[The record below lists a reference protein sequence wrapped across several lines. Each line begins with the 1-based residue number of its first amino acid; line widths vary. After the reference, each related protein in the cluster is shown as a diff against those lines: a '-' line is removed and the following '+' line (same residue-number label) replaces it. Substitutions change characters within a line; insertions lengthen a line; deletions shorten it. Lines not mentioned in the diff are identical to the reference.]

1 MQLYLWDSYSDGK
14 VTDKIKYWVDLWED
28 LIENFNEKSYGLKLL
43 NPHLLLNDIVDE
55 IDSND
60 FGNKDNRKYFY
71 DQLNYFQK
79 NDPAIKR
86 YFKTDFELTR
96 RIFNSG
102 RNIYLRQL
110 CKNVYDIFQTG
121 NYFRK
126 SFQILQDIILDPQHK
141 ETDESNINF
150 ISQSLIVELLL
161 KGYSLKTMQ
170 KFPHNI
176 FSSYSMHENFLE
188 TDYPHSIRW
197 KDSDTGNHDEDIKA
211 YSSAIHK
218 EMNDLTIQQRLQ
230 KFIYY
235 YEKTP
240 EVFWFIFS
248 VEGLKG
254 MKEFVVGDV
263 LFYSPFQKRIVKKQE
278 GQHDPELFHGTESGH
293 FLNAAIKVKTIDFEA
308 SKQEA
313 IDSIEKA
320 LDLIRCYVNIEPNFT
335 IATNSY
341 IRCDNEGNL
350 RGESFSRSDD
360 KWFKFH
366 KSFDS
371 ETLEEDSGLSTLFKD
386 AGSLFKSI
394 ERSNEIEQ
402 KIRTSLHWY
411 RKAEETDILEDKIL
425 NYWVVVE
432 NLFTFKNIG
441 HNLIFPGNQKETKFL
456 LIKELLPPLLISNFI
471 FDNGWQT
478 FHYLR
483 HLLNSSQGDRKYLS
497 LPKHVI
503 DACNLDPVPG
513 AVIKLQLFVDNLD
526 LLIAHVDRKIIKDK
540 ILYTN
545 KFYKDNV
552 LAKKEIEV
560 KLMEIKN
567 NILLFFRY
575 RNKIVHNAHFDNT
588 ILPYYVKV
596 ARNFAGE
603 LLRHIL
609 FKFNSNDSITVED
622 ILLNSYTRLNRL
634 MEKLNSS
641 VSVDFLHLEI

>member
-1 MQLYLWDSYSDGK
+1 MQLYLWDNYSDGE
-14 VTDKIKYWVDLWED
+14 VSDKIKYWVDLWED
-28 LIENFNEKSYGLKLL
+28 LIDNFNEKSHGLKLL
-43 NPHLLLNDIVDE
+43 NPHLLLRDIVDE

-71 DQLNYFQK
+71 DQLNIFLK

-86 YFKTDFELTR
+86 YFKTDFELIR
-96 RIFNSG
+96 RIFNSD

-110 CKNVYDIFQTG
+110 CKNGYDIFQTG

-126 SFQILQDIILDPQHK
+126 SFQILQDIMLDPQHK
-141 ETDESNINF
+141 DTDDANINL

-170 KFPHNI
+170 KFPYNI
-176 FSSYSMHENFLE
+176 FSSYYMPENLLVS
-188 TDYPHSIRW
+188 DYPYSIKW
-197 KDSDTGNHDEDIKA
+197 DDFDTGNHEEDIKA
-211 YSSAIHK
+211 YSAAISK
-218 EMNDLTIQQRLQ
+218 EMNDVTIQQRLQ
-230 KFIYY
+230 KFISY
-235 YEKTP
+235 YEKDP

-254 MKEFVVGDV
+254 KNEFVVGDV
-263 LFYSPFQKRIVKKQE
+263 LFYSPFQKRIVKKIE
-278 GQHDPELFHGTESGH
+278 GHDPELFHGTESGH

-335 IATNSY
+335 IANSY

-350 RGESFSRSDD
+350 RGESFSRSSDD

-432 NLFTFKNIG
+432 NIFTFKNIG
-441 HNLIFPGNQKETKFL
+441 HNLVFPGNQKESKFL
-456 LIKELLPPLLISNFI
+456 LIKELLPSLLISNFI

-478 FHYLR
+478 FNYIEN
-483 HLLNSSQGDRKYLS
+483 LLKTWHGGRQCLT
-497 LPKHVI
+497 LPKNVI
-503 DACNLDPVPG
+503 DACNLNPEPG

-526 LLIAHVDRKIIKDK
+526 LLVTHVERKIIKDK

-545 KFYKDNV
+545 KFYKDNL

-560 KLMEIKN
+560 KLMEIEN

-609 FKFNSNDSITVED
+609 FKFNSNNSITVED
-622 ILLNSYTRLNRL
+622 ILLNRYTRFNRL
-634 MEKLNSS
+634 MEKLNTGA
-641 VSVDFLHLEI
+641 SVDFLHLDE

>member
-1 MQLYLWDSYSDGK
+1 MQLYLWDNYSDGE

-28 LIENFNEKSYGLKLL
+28 LIDNFNEKSHGLKLL
-43 NPHLLLNDIVDE
+43 NPHLLLRDIVDE

-71 DQLNYFQK
+71 DQLNFFLK

-86 YFKTDFELTR
+86 NFKTDFELIR
-96 RIFNSG
+96 RIFNSD

-121 NYFRK
+121 NYFRE

-141 ETDESNINF
+141 ETDETNINF

-161 KGYSLKTMQ
+161 KGYSLKTMRVIPQ
-170 KFPHNI
+170 NI
-176 FSSYSMHENFLE
+176 FSTYYMRENFLE

-197 KDSDTGNHDEDIKA
+197 EDFSRGNRDEDIKA
-211 YSSAIHK
+211 YSSEIQK
-218 EMNDLTIQQRLQ
+218 EMKDLTIQQRLQ

-235 YEKTP
+235 YEKDP

-254 MKEFVVGDV
+254 KDEFVIGDV
-263 LFYSPFQKRIVKKQE
+263 IFYSPFQKRIVKKQD
-278 GQHDPELFHGTESGH
+278 GQHDSELFHGTESEH
-293 FLNAAIKVKTIDFEA
+293 FLNAAIKVNTIDFEA

-313 IDSIEKA
+313 IDSIERT
-320 LDLIRCYVNIEPNFT
+320 LDFIRCFVEIEPNLT
-335 IATNSY
+335 ILRNNH
-341 IRCDNEGNL
+341 IVCDSEGIL
-350 RGESFSRSDD
+350 RRESLSRSDD

-371 ETLEEDSGLSTLFKD
+371 ETIEEDSGLSTLFKD

-432 NLFTFKNIG
+432 NIFTFKNIG
-441 HNLIFPGNQKETKFL
+441 HNLVFPGNQKETKFF
-456 LIKELLPPLLISNFI
+456 LIKELLPSLLISNFI

-478 FHYLR
+478 FNYIEK
-483 HLLNSSQGDRKYLS
+483 LLKTGHGGRQCLN
-497 LPKHVI
+497 LPKDVI
-503 DACNLDPVPG
+503 DACNLNPAPG

-526 LLIAHVDRKIIKDK
+526 LLITHVERKIIKDK

-552 LAKKEIEV
+552 LAKKEIEA
-560 KLMEIKN
+560 KLMEIEN

-609 FKFNSNDSITVED
+609 FKFNSNNSITVED
-622 ILLNSYTRLNRL
+622 ILLNRYTRFNRL
-634 MEKLNSS
+634 MEKLNTGA
-641 VSVDFLHLEI
+641 SVDFLHLDE